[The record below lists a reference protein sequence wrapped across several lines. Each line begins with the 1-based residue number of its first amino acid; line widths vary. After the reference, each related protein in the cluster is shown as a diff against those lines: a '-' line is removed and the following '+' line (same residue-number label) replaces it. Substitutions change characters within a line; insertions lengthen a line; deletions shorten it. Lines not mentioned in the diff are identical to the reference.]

1 MSFGGSV
8 SAMITSLKNNARP
21 KKKILFDKKDTNWKN
36 VNSDLKKIPEKK
48 VSKQKLRQ
56 IRNKLTA
63 ENSRDNY
70 KKFIVLI
77 ISILMTG
84 WLFYWFFY
92 T

>member
-21 KKKILFDKKDTNWKN
+21 KKKIIFDKKDTNWKN
-36 VNSDLKKIPEKK
+36 VALNLKEFRKTKVTQEQLKKIRG
-48 VSKQKLRQ
+48 KL
-56 IRNKLTA
+56 IA

-70 KKFIVLI
+70 KRVVILI
-77 ISILMTG
+77 TSVLMTA